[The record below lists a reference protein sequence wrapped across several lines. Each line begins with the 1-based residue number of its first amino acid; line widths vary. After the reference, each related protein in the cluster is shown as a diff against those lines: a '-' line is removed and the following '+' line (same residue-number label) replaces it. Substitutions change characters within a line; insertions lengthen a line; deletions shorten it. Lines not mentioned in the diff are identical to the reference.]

1 MPRYSS
7 DEEKIDKLK
16 KNLESAG
23 SSKLSHVLIIW
34 IIFSGHYSK
43 LLIVVERIFQRVP
56 ELVQELEDQVEEEGG
71 GMLVRKKKLAELV
84 VDKVVELCE
93 NVEYALEVGLPSRF
107 SNYLTYT
114 ELVLLRVK
122 SENSSGR
129 QWSVFKLRNYPPR
142 EDSELRI
149 DDETWL
155 LR

>member
-1 MPRYSS
+1 M
-7 DEEKIDKLK
+7 
-16 KNLESAG
+16 
-23 SSKLSHVLIIW
+23 
-34 IIFSGHYSK
+34 
-43 LLIVVERIFQRVP
+43 ERIFQRVP

-71 GMLVRKKKLAELV
+71 GMVVRKKRLAELV

>member
-1 MPRYSS
+1 M
-7 DEEKIDKLK
+7 
-16 KNLESAG
+16 
-23 SSKLSHVLIIW
+23 
-34 IIFSGHYSK
+34 
-43 LLIVVERIFQRVP
+43 VVERIFQRVP

-71 GMLVRKKKLAELV
+71 GMVVRKKRLAELV

-142 EDSELRI
+142 EDNELRI
-149 DDETWL
+149 DDETWV
-155 LR
+155 LRCVLSSQQSLKNFLMSGPS